1 MRDMRD
7 EKISVAEAASLLF
20 VTPATVRNWIR
31 NGRLSSDGSTVSRA
45 EIEKTVGAI
54 RNGSLDKLTARRNK
68 RAVRGNDLYEDY
80 IEDDGTNRAVCGR
93 ILEAFRTDGAQ
104 TRRIPSILREQY
116 TLLRRQ
122 QTDRGDRQV
131 ILRDGGPSFVP
142 YQDYLGFVYLSLMAN
157 SDRKMS
163 GLYYTPQKT
172 VAQMM
177 DEMERVTPK
186 IREKRMID
194 PCCGTGNFLLEAL
207 RRGIPFENL
216 YGMDIDADAV
226 EIARMNLRLN
236 GVRDERILAE
246 HIRCGDYLRDAV
258 PGTFDL
264 IVGNPPWGYVYSE
277 AEKKAFLDQYECAT
291 RHGTESYDLFLE
303 RAIGFAGPDTRIG
316 FVLPEAILNVGRHR
330 TIREMLRRKT
340 GLRFICY
347 IGNAFRGVSCPVIL
361 LGAERRE
368 YEENG
373 NCGED
378 SLSCRITCGDK
389 TRILRQ
395 SRDLAEFYW
404 NFDVTDEEERVLR
417 KIRPESGRVYLKGN
431 ADFALGIVTGS
442 NREFLSE
449 ECAPGSEMVLRGS
462 DIERYTYRDSGVYL
476 RYDRARLQQAAR
488 EEFYRAEEKL
498 IYRFIGTTPA
508 FAYDDRGLLT
518 LNSAN
523 ILIPRLKGYSIRY
536 ILAVMNSAVV
546 SFWCRKKYRSVK
558 LLRSHIEQIPIPE
571 AGEEEQKEIVKLV
584 DEILRTKKEDTS
596 GILSLIEQKIAR
608 LYGLT
613 DSELELCRR

>member
-31 NGRLSSDGSTVSRA
+31 SGILSSDGSTVSRA

-68 RAVRGNDLYEDY
+68 SAMRGCDLYEDY
-80 IEDDGTNRAVCGR
+80 LEDDGTNRAVCGA
-93 ILEAFRTDGAQ
+93 ILETFRAEGAEAG
-104 TRRIPSILREQY
+104 RIP
-116 TLLRRQ
+116 
-122 QTDRGDRQV
+122 D
-131 ILRDGGPSFVP
+131 ILRDQYALLRKRRQTEGSPSFVP
-142 YQDYLGFVYLSLMAN
+142 YQDYLGFVYLSLKAN
-157 SDRKMS
+157 SDRKTS
-163 GLYYTPQKT
+163 GLYYTPQRT
-172 VAQMM
+172 VAKMM
-177 DEMERVTPK
+177 DEMERVTPG

-216 YGMDIDADAV
+216 YGMDIDEDAV
-226 EIARMNLRLN
+226 KIARMNLRLN
-236 GVRDERILAE
+236 GIRDERLLAE

-277 AEKKAFLDQYECAT
+277 EEKAAFLGEYQCAS

-303 RAIGFAGPDTRIG
+303 RSIRLAGPDTRIG

-330 TIREMLRRKT
+330 TIREILRQKT
-340 GLRFICY
+340 GLRFVCY

-368 YEENG
+368 MEENG
-373 NCGED
+373 DIGEAG
-378 SLSCRITCGDK
+378 LGCRITCGTQ
-389 TRILRQ
+389 TRILRLP
-395 SRDLAEFYW
+395 RDLTDHYW

-417 KIRPESGRVYLKGN
+417 KIRPESERVYLKGN

-449 ECAPGSEMVLRGS
+449 ECVPGSEMVLRGS

-523 ILIPRLKGYSIRY
+523 ILIPRMEGYSIRY
-536 ILAVMNSAVV
+536 ILAVLNSPVV

-558 LLRSHIEQIPIPE
+558 LLRSHIEEIPIPE
-571 AGEEEQKEIVKLV
+571 ASEEEQREIVKLV
-584 DEILRTKKEDTS
+584 DEILRRKKEEDTN
-596 GILSLIEQKIAR
+596 GILSVIEQKIGR

-613 DSELELCRR
+613 ESELEMCRR